1 MLNFWNERNK
11 NYNLVQIALDKG
23 LDAHEKR
30 DFAAAKIH
38 FDAAAQLAERYS
50 QNAWG
55 HLTQIEKLQRARQP
69 LLRKA
74 KIARVARKPRR
85 NKALAREKSNL
96 AERHERTRI
105 EADTLFD
112 AADSLRFR
120 LLLGEGKELVQVFE
134 DLQKALAPFYVLK
147 NEDWT
152 KLNPHL
158 ALARSDIAAT
168 ALDRGQRALVPL
180 DRRD

>member
-11 NYNLVQIALDKG
+11 NYNLVQIELERG
-23 LDAHEKR
+23 LDADLKR

-38 FDAAAQLAERYS
+38 YDAAAQLAERYS

-55 HLTQIEKLQRARQP
+55 YLTRLRNLSELGN
-69 LLRKA
+69 LLNDKV
-74 KIARVARKPRR
+74 KSARVAQESRGNQSSR
-85 NKALAREKSNL
+85 LEKSKL
-96 AERHERTRI
+96 AERHEQTRI
-105 EADTLFD
+105 EADALFE

-134 DLQKALAPFYVLK
+134 DLQAALAPFYVLK

-152 KLNPHL
+152 KLDHTL
-158 ALARSDIAAT
+158 SCSIRIA
-168 ALDRGQRALVPL
+168 GSGS
-180 DRRD
+180 